1 MDANI
6 KRYLT
11 AVMIVV
17 IVVYALAHIDI
28 LREKVLGLPALSA

>member
-6 KRYLT
+6 KKYLVAT
-11 AVMIVV
+11 VIVV
-17 IVVYALAHIDI
+17 IVVYAIAHVDV

>member
-6 KRYLT
+6 KKYLT
-11 AVMIVV
+11 ATVIVV
-17 IVVYALAHIDI
+17 IVVYALAHVDV